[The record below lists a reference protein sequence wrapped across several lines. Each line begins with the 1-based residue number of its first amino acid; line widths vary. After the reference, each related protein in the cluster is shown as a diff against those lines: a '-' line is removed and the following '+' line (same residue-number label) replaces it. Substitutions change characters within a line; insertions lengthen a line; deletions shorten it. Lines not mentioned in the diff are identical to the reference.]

1 MTSIAKRQMELLE
14 QEEKLY
20 RELDKGID
28 DMEQGRTI
36 PHDEAMELMRERI
49 KSHAV

>member
-1 MTSIAKRQMELLE
+1 MTPLE
-14 QEEKLY
+14 QKQKKLSKQEEKLY

-36 PHDEAMELMRERI
+36 PHDEAMRLIKERI
-49 KSHAV
+49 KSHAL